1 MSDITTTEA
10 KVLEAS
16 SWLLGAANDI
26 RKTLSEAERSHW
38 IEHAIAC
45 VKAVYGP
52 LAPFHVGD
60 HVLLKDPPVI
70 TKEDSWG
77 WVGHERNLCLN
88 KRGKITDVR
97 WDHEDGAYRVLFE
110 PAKPMFVSSEGVE
123 YPMDRAPQYSLAA
136 KRFVKDASHG
146 S

>member
-1 MSDITTTEA
+1 MIETTEQ

-16 SWLLGAANDI
+16 TWLLGAAKDI
-26 RKTLSEAERSHW
+26 RKTLSESERSHW
-38 IEHAIAC
+38 VEHAIAC

-60 HVLLKDPPVI
+60 HVMLKDPPSI

-77 WVGHERNLCLN
+77 WVGHERNLCAG
-88 KRGKITDVR
+88 KRGKVTDVR
-97 WDHEDGAYRVLFE
+97 WDDEQECYRIHFE
-110 PAKPMFVSSEGVE
+110 PTSPMFVSSEGVE
-123 YPMDRAPQYSLAA
+123 YPMDRSPVYSLAA
-136 KRFVKDASHG
+136 SRFVKDTAHG

>member
-1 MSDITTTEA
+1 MNDTTES

-16 SWLLGAANDI
+16 LWLLGTANGISKKLNEKDC
-26 RKTLSEAERSHW
+26 AHW

-60 HVLLKDPPVI
+60 HVVLKDPPVI

-77 WVGHERNLCLN
+77 WVGHERNLCSGA
-88 KRGKITDVR
+88 RGTVTDVR
-97 WDHEDGAYRVLFE
+97 WDNEQACYRIHFE
-110 PAKPMFVSSEGVE
+110 PAVSVFVSSEGVE
-123 YPMDRAPQYSLAA
+123 HPMDRAPVYMLAA
-136 KRFVKDASHG
+136 KRFEKDG
-146 S
+146 SYGA